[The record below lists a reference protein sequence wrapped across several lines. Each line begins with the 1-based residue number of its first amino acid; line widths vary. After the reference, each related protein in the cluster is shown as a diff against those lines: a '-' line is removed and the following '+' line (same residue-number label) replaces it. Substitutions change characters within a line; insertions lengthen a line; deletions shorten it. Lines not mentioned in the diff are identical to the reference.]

1 MPTTPGYASKEEA
14 IEAVS
19 RMKKVLDAS
28 PNKTLPPIYI
38 SSISEIL
45 SESKDKIRAMF
56 IEEVAEKCP
65 ELMGLFDSV
74 KVKSVPEKKTK
85 SKDKVNS

>member
-14 IEAVS
+14 IEAVA

-38 SSISEIL
+38 SSVSEIL

-56 IEEVAEKCP
+56 IEEVADKCP
-65 ELMGLFDSV
+65 ELMTLFDSV
-74 KVKSVPEKKTK
+74 KVKPASEKKTK
-85 SKDKVNS
+85 GKDKTNS